1 MRRLL
6 SLLGLISSAEL
17 DDHFPRH
24 DVFATAD
31 GYQFETQDGYLLGV
45 HV

>member
-1 MRRLL
+1 MKRLL
-6 SLLGLISSAEL
+6 SLLGLMRVAEMAVN
-17 DDHFPRH
+17 FPRH

-31 GYQFETQDGYLLGV
+31 GYQFETQDGYLFGV